1 MAAAAADDTE
11 DDLPGAPEDGPG
23 PFVGVERL
31 EKRDANRATF
41 PPPPPPPPDFDGV
54 ETEATLAEPPAG
66 TEERPTPGE
75 AEAALALPYLPT
87 PGGYTALSDPATEPP
102 PALSV
107 DLLHPPGEVAEAAD
121 DAPPQRFARSNDVF
135 ALPRFVSAT
144 LSLPV
149 LPRPP
154 PTPRSF
160 LLLALLPPLPKPLP
174 KSDSRWYESLVL
186 LCSSGTPPQAPLSV
200 P

>member
-11 DDLPGAPEDGPG
+11 ADLPGVLVEDRPG

-54 ETEATLAEPPAG
+54 DAEATLAEEPAG
-66 TEERPTPGE
+66 AEERSRPGK
-75 AEAALALPYLPT
+75 AEAALAFPYR
-87 PGGYTALSDPATEPP
+87 PGPLGYTALSDPATEPP

-107 DLLHPPGEVAEAAD
+107 DLLHPPGEVAEAAG

-135 ALPRFVSAT
+135 TLLRLLSTT
-144 LSLPV
+144 LSLP
-149 LPRPP
+149 
-154 PTPRSF
+154 
-160 LLLALLPPLPKPLP
+160 A
-174 KSDSRWYESLVL
+174 
-186 LCSSGTPPQAPLSV
+186 
-200 P
+200 

>member
-11 DDLPGAPEDGPG
+11 DDLPGVLEDGPG

-41 PPPPPPPPDFDGV
+41 PPPPPPDFDGV
-54 ETEATLAEPPAG
+54 ETEATLAEQPAG

-107 DLLHPPGEVAEAAD
+107 DLLHPPGEVAEAAG

-135 ALPRFVSAT
+135 TLLRLFSTT
-144 LSLPV
+144 LSLP
-149 LPRPP
+149 
-154 PTPRSF
+154 
-160 LLLALLPPLPKPLP
+160 A
-174 KSDSRWYESLVL
+174 
-186 LCSSGTPPQAPLSV
+186 
-200 P
+200 